1 MKSCSD
7 FFLKKKKRINKRKE
21 IDNLNASSS
30 KLKINKTPI
39 IYIKENKYDKNN
51 NYIENLERNTLSS
64 VINQKNSKSNYIS
77 SQDKSIYSS
86 NNITRTRSLHGKFS
100 KLIINKKPTPR
111 IRNKISFCEC
121 IKEKILCCFCGGIN
135 CKAEN
140 YLQNPN
146 QPNLIEGLNSN
157 FITENIIAGQRLSDI
172 LIKRYNLI
180 EKFKKLNISLI
191 VNLQREGEHPYCGPG
206 KINDFGYTYNPSYF
220 SGDDINVKFFGW
232 KESKSSLSIN
242 FILEI
247 VKLMCI
253 TIIENKQVIYV
264 HSHSGNRRTAVI
276 IACYLL
282 YTSNKSVKD
291 VIRYISLKRKVC
303 FKNKNDIKNIKV
315 FKNFLDNSRLLY
327 GKKEKIDV
335 YLKRQDD
342 LLFGDEHTNYG
353 YIPKIITRI
362 LEEII
367 RIKMT
372 YNIENIAI
380 IKLLKGVYLE
390 WNNEL
395 ENLLFL
401 LKNYLNKNDWNLFNA
416 NENLIL
422 FIELLFDFFE
432 DSTYFIICP
441 EKTDQ
446 LISEEIFNNFFGKNN
461 FILTK
466 QQKINILSLIKKIY
480 FGYEFATLYQIAC
493 FSGNLYEKTTN
504 ESYKIEFEEMLERFS
519 MELQGYNFTLINN
532 IKNKEEYNQIELRV
546 KALSKVINFLILEI
560 LEPKN
565 FYQSDQNLNFY
576 NLLPVKF
583 ISKYLSSCIKNKRN
597 NIMVP
602 NIGTMNPS
610 VINSKSTL
618 NLFTRDE
625 SDFPINDNDFLSPDD
640 EANLYNYNI
649 NNKKGY
655 NKKTKSSFK
664 KTINNLLDK
673 KIISKKQSTLLSFKT
688 INQQS
693 IGPKNSNML
702 KFMNNENN
710 SSHLHFKNKHYFDI
724 KSVLE
729 EDDE

>member
-7 FFLKKKKRINKRKE
+7 FFLKKKKRINKRNE

-121 IKEKILCCFCGGIN
+121 IKDKILCCFCGGIN

-180 EKFKKLNISLI
+180 EKFKQLNISLI

-446 LISEEIFNNFFGKNN
+446 LISEKIFNNFFGKNN

-480 FGYEFATLYQIAC
+480 FGYEFATLYQIA
-493 FSGNLYEKTTN
+493 
-504 ESYKIEFEEMLERFS
+504 
-519 MELQGYNFTLINN
+519 
-532 IKNKEEYNQIELRV
+532 
-546 KALSKVINFLILEI
+546 
-560 LEPKN
+560 
-565 FYQSDQNLNFY
+565 
-576 NLLPVKF
+576 
-583 ISKYLSSCIKNKRN
+583 
-597 NIMVP
+597 
-602 NIGTMNPS
+602 
-610 VINSKSTL
+610 
-618 NLFTRDE
+618 
-625 SDFPINDNDFLSPDD
+625 
-640 EANLYNYNI
+640 
-649 NNKKGY
+649 
-655 NKKTKSSFK
+655 
-664 KTINNLLDK
+664 
-673 KIISKKQSTLLSFKT
+673 
-688 INQQS
+688 
-693 IGPKNSNML
+693 
-702 KFMNNENN
+702 
-710 SSHLHFKNKHYFDI
+710 
-724 KSVLE
+724 
-729 EDDE
+729 